1 MALSTWEAM
10 PTVKDKPLILGGC
23 DSSAQ
28 GYLITAL
35 LAKRKATG
43 PGRTWIFTPHAR
55 RRDQIAGELA
65 FWKSS
70 ALILDDPTV
79 IVEEELTDP
88 DLRSVP
94 SFARAHGQ
102 PPWHHSIGIV
112 LFHHQQNLGF
122 GPSTA
127 DWFGR

>member
-10 PTVKDKPLILGGC
+10 PTAKDKPLILGGC
-23 DSSAQ
+23 DNSAQ

-35 LAKRKATG
+35 LAKRKTIG
-43 PGRTWIFTPHAR
+43 QGRTWIFTPHAR
-55 RRDQIAGELA
+55 RRDQLAGELA

-88 DLRSVP
+88 DREAERVATLHRIAQSPADPVVLSRTSWQSP
-94 SFARAHGQ
+94 A
-102 PPWHHSIGIV
+102 PPLVSI
-112 LFHHQQNLGF
+112 NE
-122 GPSTA
+122 T
-127 DWFGR
+127 